1 MNLLAEE
8 LAQAA
13 GFQPGR
19 PARVSGEQ
27 WTMENIREPF
37 NGSKED
43 VYSRYRLARTPE
55 EKRIVVRD
63 MQRFNLEVKKY
74 RGVIPPI
81 TTSLMRQKIGIK
93 SDKPFTGFERI
104 MEASQE

>member
-1 MNLLAEE
+1 MKVPAEE
-8 LAQAA
+8 LAQAT

-43 VYSRYRLARTPE
+43 VYSRYRLARTSERKKRGPGYAE
-55 EKRIVVRD
+55 VESGREKRQGRD
-63 MQRFNLEVKKY
+63 
-74 RGVIPPI
+74 
-81 TTSLMRQKIGIK
+81 S
-93 SDKPFTGFERI
+93 SDHGYVPSAGSAAEG
-104 MEASQE
+104 

>member
-1 MNLLAEE
+1 MKVPAEE
-8 LAQAA
+8 LAQAT

-43 VYSRYRLARTPE
+43 VYSRYRLARRPKRKKRGQGYAE
-55 EKRIVVRD
+55 VESGREKGQRRD
-63 MQRFNLEVKKY
+63 SL
-74 RGVIPPI
+74 I
-81 TTSLMRQKIGIK
+81 TATSLRQVALQRA
-93 SDKPFTGFERI
+93 ERAFLRYGVM
-104 MEASQE
+104 MEEGG